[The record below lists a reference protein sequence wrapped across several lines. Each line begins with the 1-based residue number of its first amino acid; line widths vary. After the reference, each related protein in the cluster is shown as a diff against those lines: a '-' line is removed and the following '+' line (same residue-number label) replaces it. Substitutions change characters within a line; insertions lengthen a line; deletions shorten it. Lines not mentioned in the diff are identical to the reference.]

1 MRKFVEDKELTGFQ
15 TMVIKKGKTI
25 HYDIFGYDNIEEKK
39 PIEKNSIF
47 RIASITKCVVAVAIM
62 KLYEKGYFD
71 LEDPIGRYIL
81 EYKNPMVY
89 QADGTLKP
97 ASNPIRIIDLLKT
110 RYESRDQR

>member
-1 MRKFVEDKELTGFQ
+1 
-15 TMVIKKGKTI
+15 
-25 HYDIFGYDNIEEKK
+25 
-39 PIEKNSIF
+39 
-47 RIASITKCVVAVAIM
+47 M

-97 ASNPIRIIDLLKT
+97 ASNPIRIIDVLRHTTGIGKTYPALRKQFDVLKSNRSFDLETEVKRMSKFHLLKNQEPFGYT
-110 RYESRDQR
+110 DRQSV